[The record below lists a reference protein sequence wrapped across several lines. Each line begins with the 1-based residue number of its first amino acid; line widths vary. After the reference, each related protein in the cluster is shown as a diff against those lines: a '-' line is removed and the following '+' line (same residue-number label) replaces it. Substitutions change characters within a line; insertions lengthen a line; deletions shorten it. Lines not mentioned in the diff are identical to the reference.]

1 MRGRL
6 RVYLGA
12 APGVGKTYAMLGE
25 GRRRLE
31 RGTDVVVGLL
41 ETHGR
46 ARTAEM
52 AQGLEILPRRAMTY
66 RGAGFAE
73 LDTDA
78 VLARAP
84 QVALVDE
91 LAHTNVPGS
100 RHDKRWQDIEEL
112 LDAGI
117 DVISTVNIQHLESVN
132 DVVEQIT
139 GVPQRETVPD
149 EVVRRADQVELID
162 MAPEA
167 LCRRLAHGNVYPPE
181 KVDAAL
187 GNYFRVGNLT
197 ALRELALLWLADK
210 VDDQLDRY
218 RADHDI
224 SGPWEARERVVVA
237 LTGGAEGDTL
247 IRRASRIA
255 DRSKGADL
263 LAAHVTR
270 SDGLTGVDLATLARQ
285 RALVESLGGT
295 FHQVVGDDVPRA
307 LLDFAQGVNASQ
319 LVIGASRRGRFAQLV
334 SRGVG
339 VQTIALSGPIDVHI
353 VTHEGASRGH
363 GPERPPA
370 LTRRR
375 RAAGFLLAGA
385 GMPLLTVVLAGLRGE
400 LSLPSDI
407 MMFLVG
413 VIGVA
418 LAGGLWPALM
428 AAVLGSLLLNYY
440 FTPPLYR
447 FTISERENFLALVVF
462 LAVAVAVSAVVD
474 LAARRT
480 RQAAQASADA
490 TVLAHLS
497 GSVLR
502 GERALDVLL
511 ERLRETYGLSTVTLL
526 ERPPDTP
533 LTPGR
538 LHDPQRWRVAATVG
552 GRPCGSP
559 DDGDVDL
566 PIDDDLAL
574 VLCGRTP
581 SAADRRVLEAFAAQ
595 AAVALR
601 QQRLEEEAERARPL
615 AEADR
620 MRTALLSAVS
630 HDLRT
635 PLASAKAAVESMRS
649 PDVHWSEEDRDELV
663 DTAAQSLDRLDGL
676 VANLLD
682 MSRLQA
688 GALGM
693 SVRSLAVEDVVP
705 RALDDLGAVDV
716 RLCIPGD
723 LPEVRADPALLE
735 RVLVNL
741 ISNALRYTPAGEC
754 VLVTASALGDGV
766 EIRVIDRGPG
776 IPADQRDRV
785 FQPFQRLGD
794 RDNHAGVGL
803 GLALSRGLAEA
814 MGGAIMPGETPGGGV
829 TMTLT
834 LPVSPRTRGGPPVPD
849 PGVADPDGG
858 KAGVGGPGDGGPAV
872 GAGVGAGVAGPGVA
886 AGAGGAGA
894 GGRAG
899 ARRARATEEGRG

>member
-25 GRRRLE
+25 GRRRLD
-31 RGTDVVVGLL
+31 RGTDVVIGYL

-46 ARTAEM
+46 SRTAEM
-52 AQGLEILPRRAMTY
+52 AEGLEVVPRRTMTY
-66 RGAGFAE
+66 RGATFTE

-78 VLARAP
+78 VIARAP
-84 QVALVDE
+84 RVALVDE

-100 RHDKRWQDIEEL
+100 RYSKRWQDIEEL

-117 DVISTVNIQHLESVN
+117 DVISTVNIQHLDSVN
-132 DVVEQIT
+132 DVVQQIT

-149 EVVRRADQVELID
+149 EVVRRADQVELVD
-162 MAPEA
+162 MSPEA
-167 LCRRLAHGNVYPPE
+167 LRRRMAHGNVYPPE

-224 SGPWEARERVVVA
+224 SGTWEARERVVVA
-237 LTGGAEGDTL
+237 LSGGPEGDTL

-255 DRSKGADL
+255 DRSRGTDL
-263 LAAHVTR
+263 VAVHVTR
-270 SDGLTGVDLATLARQ
+270 SDGLTGASPANLARQ
-285 RALVESLGGT
+285 RALVESLGGIYR
-295 FHQVVGDDVPRA
+295 QVVGDDIPQA
-307 LLDFAQGVNASQ
+307 LLDFARGVNATQ
-319 LVIGASRRGRFAQLV
+319 LVLGASRRGRFAQIL

-339 VQTIALSGPIDVHI
+339 VDTTALSGSIDVHM
-353 VTHEGASRGH
+353 VTHEAVSRGRR
-363 GPERPPA
+363 PERLSA
-370 LTRRR
+370 LTRQRR
-375 RAAGFLLAGA
+375 MAGFLLAVA
-385 GMPLLTVVLAGLRGE
+385 GMPLITLVLANLRRD

-407 MMFLVG
+407 LMFLVG

-418 LAGGLWPALM
+418 LVGGLWPALV
-428 AAVLGSLLLNYY
+428 AALLGSALLNYY
-440 FTPPLYR
+440 FTPPLYE
-447 FTISERENFLALVVF
+447 FTITARENALALVVF
-462 LAVAVAVSAVVD
+462 LVVGAAVSAVVD

-480 RQAAQASADA
+480 REAAQASADA
-490 TVLAHLS
+490 SVLATLS

-502 GERALDVLL
+502 GESALMDLM
-511 ERLRETYGLSTVTLL
+511 ERLRETYGLTTVTLL

-538 LHDPQRWRVAATVG
+538 QSDPQRWRIVATVG
-552 GRPCGSP
+552 DRPCTSP
-559 DDGDVDL
+559 DDGDTDVQ
-566 PIDDDLAL
+566 IDDELSL

-581 SAADRRVLEAFAAQ
+581 AAAARRVLEAFAVQ

-601 QQRLEEEAERARPL
+601 QQRLEEQAEQVRPL

-693 SVRSLAVEDVVP
+693 STQSLAVEDVVP
-705 RALDDLGAVDV
+705 RALDDLVSGDV
-716 RLCIPGD
+716 RLQIPDD
-723 LPEVRADPALLE
+723 LPEVLADPTLLE

-741 ISNALRYTPAGEC
+741 ISNALRYTPAGES
-754 VLVTASALGDGV
+754 VLVTASALGDSV
-766 EIRVIDRGPG
+766 ELRVIDRGPG
-776 IPADQRDRV
+776 IPESDRDRV

-794 RDNHAGVGL
+794 RDNHTGVGL

-814 MGGAIMPGETPGGGV
+814 MGGSIVPEETPGGGV

-834 LPVSPRTRGGPPVPD
+834 LPLSPR
-849 PGVADPDGG
+849 
-858 KAGVGGPGDGGPAV
+858 KAV
-872 GAGVGAGVAGPGVA
+872 GREPDDQIAHGAILDQIEAWRDRVAG
-886 AGAGGAGA
+886 
-894 GGRAG
+894 
-899 ARRARATEEGRG
+899 EGRT